1 MTIHHISQPFDL
13 TDMDWSAELWV
24 ACHDDDE
31 QNARLAHHLWE
42 DNGLDVSETFL
53 DDLLP
58 FLGLRLAIESVVTF
72 AHMSNTQVMIM
83 RTYVQASRQR
93 LRKPWNFYLKQLKR
107 PYQLS
112 VNIIAKR
119 YVSSALIMTA

>member
-1 MTIHHISQPFDL
+1 MQALQVILFYFSSRYEQLFTASQPFDL
-13 TDMDWSAELWV
+13 TDMDWSSELWV

-58 FLGLRLAIESVVTF
+58 FLGLRLTIESVVTF
-72 AHMSNTQVMIM
+72 TD
-83 RTYVQASRQR
+83 
-93 LRKPWNFYLKQLKR
+93 
-107 PYQLS
+107 
-112 VNIIAKR
+112 
-119 YVSSALIMTA
+119 VSHI